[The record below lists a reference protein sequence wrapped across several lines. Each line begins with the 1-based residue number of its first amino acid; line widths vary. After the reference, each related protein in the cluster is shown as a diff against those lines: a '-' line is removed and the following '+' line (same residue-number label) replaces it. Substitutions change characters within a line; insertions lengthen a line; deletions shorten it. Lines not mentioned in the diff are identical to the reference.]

1 MGCDH
6 HSSRP
11 HASRPPIARRQ
22 LNSARPALALRSCG
36 ALLASLLVRYTI
48 EAMVRPPLAAFAAV
62 LSTVSGS
69 ASNAGGTPTA
79 NVLLTG
85 YLPYVKPLFSLP
97 SHHSLLPLALGSLAV
112 LYRVGIIRIA
122 GCYSVQVSFGAA
134 AGGRSSPSTQL
145 GRWRRRSTA
154 SA

>member
-1 MGCDH
+1 MPIAE
-6 HSSRP
+6 SRSIAAGRM
-11 HASRPPIARRQ
+11 HRSPPIRQRGRRRWRSAAAARCWR
-22 LNSARPALALRSCG
+22 RSSC
-36 ALLASLLVRYTI
+36 VTI

-85 YLPYVKPLFSLP
+85 YLPYVKPLFSLRG
-97 SHHSLLPLALGSLAV
+97 HHSLLPLALGSLAV

-122 GCYSVQVSFGAA
+122 GCYSVHVSFGAA